1 MGRKDDEPR
10 GQQPYYKRLFEG
22 LNTGTF
28 LEDHKDQMREIM
40 TIGYSKLKAGDIES
54 GIATGIATCIHYAT
68 TVVML
73 GSDQDHLQ
81 KARKEIEAQEVLK
94 GKDWTTTLTIAAL
107 HYILDYG
114 DRNFGEEF
122 QKISPDIRTAIQNQ
136 DYISKDAM
144 VALGIK
150 DKQRDTLGAKLR
162 NLLWG

>member
-10 GQQPYYKRLFEG
+10 GQQPYYKRLFENLG
-22 LNTGTF
+22 AGDF

-54 GIATGIATCIHYAT
+54 GIATCIHYAT

-81 KARKEIEAQEVLK
+81 KARKEIEAQEVFK
-94 GKDWTTTLTIAAL
+94 GQDCRTVLTLAAL
-107 HYILDYG
+107 HHILDYG
-114 DRNFGEEF
+114 DRNLGEEF
-122 QKISPDIRTAIQNQ
+122 QQMSPDIRTAIQNQ

-144 VALGIK
+144 EALGIPTERRK
-150 DKQRDTLGAKLR
+150 PFGVKPT
-162 NLLWG
+162 